1 MQCQLELYGRGLL
14 RSTHVLSGGVPL
26 EIRLDRLV
34 LLVEQGQVG
43 DKVLDDIGMGERVDL
58 GVRGV
63 LGGNSA

>member
-1 MQCQLELYGRGLL
+1 MQCQLELHGQGLL
-14 RSTHVLSGGVPL
+14 PSTHVLSRGVPL

-63 LGGNSA
+63 LGGDSA